1 MATTPVTMQV
11 KDFTDRE
18 VMMLTYAFDQ
28 DIDKEGQMSGIP
40 RGGKIHVK
48 VKALNDGN
56 PQLLGW
62 MLEPTL
68 AKDVTFTFMDTKA
81 NKQMKTIEVSG
92 GYCVDFHEN
101 WTDDQQHY
109 EEIVISCQNIKFQN
123 IEFKNAWA

>member
-11 KDFTDRE
+11 KDFKERE
-18 VMMLTYAFDQ
+18 VMMVTYEFNQ
-28 DIDKEGQMSGIP
+28 DIDKEGQMVGIP

-48 VKALNDGN
+48 VKALNDGT
-56 PQLLGW
+56 PELLAW

-101 WTDDQQHY
+101 WTDDKQHY
-109 EEIVISCQNIKFQN
+109 EEIVMSCQNIKFGN
-123 IEFKNAWA
+123 IEYKNQWA